1 MTELTELVGSW
12 MRRQRWYSTKAVEPR
27 LRLLGSFELER
38 APETADDGSR
48 IVTYFFCDDAPRTP
62 RVYQV
67 PLVARVRRDGDPA
80 GFVGEAGGRCLYDG
94 PVEEAYV
101 AALAALMTGAG
112 RADGEHA
119 RSTGH
124 SLGAR
129 IPVHSSRRLSAEQSN
144 TSIVAEIDDGVLTLV
159 KVFRVV
165 QDGENPDIS
174 TLAAL
179 TAGGSERTPALL
191 GWLSGSWPGPD
202 ADDGMATGE
211 LALMQD
217 FVPGAEDG
225 WELAVSAAERGEDF
239 TERAFALGAGT
250 AELHR
255 LLAAVLPSRPAEAG
269 DVRAALDGMFRRLTI
284 TTTEVPEV
292 EELRAAIATV
302 YEAAAAAPLPVLQ
315 RIHGDLHLGQVLYSS
330 DRGWQFIDFEGEPL
344 RPLAERALP
353 DATMRDV
360 AGMLRSFDY
369 VAGSLAR
376 REPPVDARAWA
387 ADAREAYLDGYA
399 SVAGDVLHEFADLL
413 TAFELDKAVYEI
425 TYEARHRP
433 SWIPIPRAAVERL
446 LDDAH
451 GFTPRTGSRRAG

>member
-12 MRRQRWYSTKAVEPR
+12 MRRQRWYSTKAFEPR

-48 IVTYFFCDDAPRTP
+48 IVTHFFCDDAPRTP

-67 PLVARVRRDGDPA
+67 PLVARVQRDGDPA
-80 GFVGEAGGRCLYDG
+80 GYVGEAGGRHLYDG

-112 RADGEHA
+112 AADGEHA
-119 RSTGH
+119 RAGGH
-124 SLGAR
+124 TLGER
-129 IPVHSSRRLSAEQSN
+129 IPVLSSRRLSAEQSN
-144 TSIVAEIDDGVLTLV
+144 TSIVAELGDRLALV

-191 GWLSGSWPGPD
+191 GWLTGSWPAPD
-202 ADDGMATGE
+202 GASAAGE

-225 WELAVSAAERGEDF
+225 WELAVGAAESGEDF
-239 TERAFALGAGT
+239 TERAYALGAGT

-255 LLAAVLPSRPAEAG
+255 LLAGVLPTKRAETE
-269 DVRAALDGMFRRLTI
+269 DVRAALDGMFQRLTI

-292 EELRAAIATV
+292 ETLRAEIASV
-302 YEAAAAAPLPVLQ
+302 YAAAAAAPLPVLQ
-315 RIHGDLHLGQVLYSS
+315 RIHGDLHLGQVLFSPE
-330 DRGWQFIDFEGEPL
+330 RGWQFIDFEGEPL

-376 REPPVDARAWA
+376 REPPVDASTWA
-387 ADAREAYLDGYA
+387 ADARTAYLEGYA
-399 SVAGDVLHEFADLL
+399 SVAGDVLDEFHELL
-413 TAFELDKAVYEI
+413 AAFELDKAVYEI

-433 SWIPIPRAAVERL
+433 SWIPIPRAAVDRL
-446 LDDAH
+446 LSDA
-451 GFTPRTGSRRAG
+451 AGVAH

>member
-1 MTELTELVGSW
+1 MTELTELVGAW
-12 MRRQRWYSTKAVEPR
+12 MRRQRWYSTKTVEPR
-27 LRLLGSFELER
+27 LRLLGSFELQR
-38 APETADDGSR
+38 AQETADDGSR

-67 PLVARVRRDGDPA
+67 PLVARVRRDGEPA
-80 GFVGEAGGRCLYDG
+80 GFVGEAGGRYLYDG
-94 PVEEAYV
+94 PAEEAYV
-101 AALAALMTGAG
+101 AALAELMTGAG
-112 RADGEHA
+112 SADGEHA
-119 RSTGH
+119 RASGH
-124 SLGAR
+124 SSGGP
-129 IPVHSSRRLSAEQSN
+129 IPVFSSRRLSAEQSN
-144 TSIVAEIDDGVLTLV
+144 TSIVAEIGDGVLSLV

-191 GWLSGSWPGPD
+191 GWLSGSWPG
-202 ADDGMATGE
+202 ADGGRAAGE

-250 AELHR
+250 AELHQ
-255 LLAAVLPSRPAEAG
+255 LLADVLPTRPAAAE

-292 EELRAAIATV
+292 EELRAAIAKV
-302 YEAAAAAPLPVLQ
+302 YEAAAAAALPVLQ
-315 RIHGDLHLGQVLYSS
+315 RIHGDLHLGQVLFSP

-369 VAGSLAR
+369 VSGSLAQ

-399 SVAGDVLHEFADLL
+399 SIAGDVLREFAELL

-433 SWIPIPRAAVERL
+433 SWIPIPRAAVGRL
-446 LDDAH
+446 LSDADDI
-451 GFTPRTGSRRAG
+451 TPSTAVRHS

>member
-38 APETADDGSR
+38 APETAQDGSR

-80 GFVGEAGGRCLYDG
+80 GFVGEAGGRYLYDG

-112 RADGEHA
+112 SADGEHA
-119 RSTGH
+119 RASGH
-124 SLGAR
+124 SLGGP
-129 IPVHSSRRLSAEQSN
+129 IPVLSSRRLSAEQSN
-144 TSIVAEIDDGVLTLV
+144 TSIVAEIADGVLALV

-191 GWLSGSWPGPD
+191 GWLSGSWPG
-202 ADDGMATGE
+202 AHEGRSAGE

-255 LLAAVLPSRPAEAG
+255 LMAGVLPTRRAQRE

-292 EELRAAIATV
+292 EALRPAIAAV
-302 YEAAAAAPLPVLQ
+302 YEEAAAAPLPVLQ
-315 RIHGDLHLGQVLYSS
+315 RIHGDLHLGQVLHSPE
-330 DRGWQFIDFEGEPL
+330 RGWQFIDFEGEPL

-369 VAGSLAR
+369 VAGSLAQ

-387 ADAREAYLDGYA
+387 ADARRAYLDGYE

-451 GFTPRTGSRRAG
+451 HSARQ

>member
-48 IVTYFFCDDAPRTP
+48 IVTYFFCDEAPRTP

-80 GFVGEAGGRCLYDG
+80 GFVGEAGGRYLYDG

-112 RADGEHA
+112 SADGEHA
-119 RSTGH
+119 RASGH
-124 SLGAR
+124 SLGGR
-129 IPVHSSRRLSAEQSN
+129 IPVLSSRRLSAEQSN
-144 TSIVAEIDDGVLTLV
+144 TSIVAEIADGVLALV

-191 GWLSGSWPGPD
+191 GWLSGSWPG
-202 ADDGMATGE
+202 ANEGRWAGE

-255 LLAAVLPSRPAEAG
+255 LMAGVLPTRPAQPE

-292 EELRAAIATV
+292 EGLRAAIAAV
-302 YEAAAAAPLPVLQ
+302 YEEAAAAPLPVLQ
-315 RIHGDLHLGQVLYSS
+315 RIHGDLHLGQVLYSPE
-330 DRGWQFIDFEGEPL
+330 RGWQFIDFEGEPL

-369 VAGSLAR
+369 VAGSLAQ

-387 ADAREAYLDGYA
+387 ADARRAYLDGYE

-451 GFTPRTGSRRAG
+451 HSARQ

>member
-38 APETADDGSR
+38 APESPDDGSR
-48 IVTYFFCDDAPRTP
+48 IITHFFCDDAPRSP

-67 PLVARVRRDGDPA
+67 PLVARVQRDGEPA
-80 GFVGEAGGRCLYDG
+80 GYVGEAGGRHLYDG

-101 AALAALMTGAG
+101 AALVALMTGAG
-112 RADGEHA
+112 NADGEHA
-119 RSTGH
+119 RATGH
-124 SLGAR
+124 TLSGR
-129 IPVHSSRRLSAEQSN
+129 IPVLSSRRLSAEQSN
-144 TSIVAEIDDGVLTLV
+144 TSIVAEIAGGVLTLV

-179 TAGGSERTPALL
+179 TAGGSQRTPALL
-191 GWLSGSWPGPD
+191 GWLSGSWPGA
-202 ADDGMATGE
+202 ADGRSTGE

-225 WELAVSAAERGEDF
+225 WELAVTAAERGEDF
-239 TERAFALGAGT
+239 TDRAYALGAGT

-255 LLAAVLPSRPAEAG
+255 LMADVLPTRPAEAD
-269 DVRAALDGMFRRLTI
+269 DVRAALDGMFRRLTV

-292 EELRAAIATV
+292 EQLRAAIAAV
-302 YEAAAAAPLPVLQ
+302 YEAAAAEPLPVLQ
-315 RIHGDLHLGQVLYSS
+315 RIHGDLHLGQVLYSP

-369 VAGSLAR
+369 VAGSLAQ

-387 ADAREAYLDGYA
+387 AAAREAYLDGYA

-413 TAFELDKAVYEI
+413 TAFELDKAVYEV

-433 SWIPIPRAAVERL
+433 SWIPIPLTAVERL
-446 LDDAH
+446 LDDAQ
-451 GFTPRTGSRRAG
+451 GITPREAGASSR

>member
-38 APETADDGSR
+38 APESPDDGSR
-48 IVTYFFCDDAPRTP
+48 IVTHFFCDDAPRAP

-67 PLVARVRRDGDPA
+67 PLVARVLRDGDPA
-80 GFVGEAGGRCLYDG
+80 GYVGEAGGRHLYDG

-112 RADGEHA
+112 AADGEHA
-119 RSTGH
+119 HATGRT
-124 SLGAR
+124 LGTR
-129 IPVHSSRRLSAEQSN
+129 IPVLSSRRLSAEQSN
-144 TSIVAEIDDGVLTLV
+144 TSIVAELGDRLALV

-191 GWLSGSWPGPD
+191 GWLAGSWPAPD
-202 ADDGMATGE
+202 GGTSAGE

-225 WELAVSAAERGEDF
+225 WELAVSAAETGEDF
-239 TERAFALGAGT
+239 TARAFALGAGT
-250 AELHR
+250 AELHT
-255 LLAAVLPSRPAEAG
+255 LLASVLPTKPAEQE
-269 DVRAALDGMFRRLTI
+269 DVRAALDGMFQRLTI

-292 EELRAAIATV
+292 EAVRGPIAAV

-315 RIHGDLHLGQVLYSS
+315 RIHGDLHLGQVLFSP

-344 RPLAERALP
+344 RPLPERALP

-376 REPPVDARAWA
+376 REPPVDATRWA
-387 ADAREAYLDGYA
+387 ADARRAYLDGYA
-399 SVAGDVLHEFADLL
+399 SVAGDLLDEFAELL
-413 TAFELDKAVYEI
+413 AAFELDKAVYEI

-433 SWIPIPRAAVERL
+433 SWIPIPRAAVDRL
-446 LDDAH
+446 LSDA
-451 GFTPRTGSRRAG
+451 AGIAH

>member
-12 MRRQRWYSTKAVEPR
+12 MRRQRWYSTKAFEPR
-27 LRLLGSFELER
+27 LRLLGSFELEP
-38 APETADDGSR
+38 APESTDDGSR
-48 IVTYFFCDDAPRTP
+48 IVTHFFCDDAPRTP

-67 PLVARVRRDGDPA
+67 PLVARARRDGDPA
-80 GFVGEAGGRCLYDG
+80 GFVGEAGGRYLYDG

-112 RADGEHA
+112 AADGEHA
-119 RSTGH
+119 RAGGH
-124 SLGAR
+124 TLGER
-129 IPVHSSRRLSAEQSN
+129 IPVLSSRRLSAEQSN
-144 TSIVAEIDDGVLTLV
+144 TSIVAELGDRLALV

-191 GWLSGSWPGPD
+191 GWLTGAWPAPD
-202 ADDGMATGE
+202 GTQANGE

-225 WELAVSAAERGEDF
+225 WELAVSAAEAGEDF
-239 TERAFALGAGT
+239 TERAIALGAGT

-255 LLAAVLPSRPAEAG
+255 LLAGVLPTKRAEPE
-269 DVRAALDGMFRRLTI
+269 DVRAALDGMFQRLTI

-292 EELRAAIATV
+292 ETLRGPIASV
-302 YEAAAAAPLPVLQ
+302 YEAAAGGPLPVLQ
-315 RIHGDLHLGQVLYSS
+315 RIHGDLHLGQVLHSPE
-330 DRGWQFIDFEGEPL
+330 RGWQFIDFEGEPL

-376 REPPVDARAWA
+376 REPPVDAVAWA
-387 ADAREAYLDGYA
+387 ADARRAYLEGYA
-399 SVAGDVLHEFADLL
+399 SVAGDVLDEYAGLL
-413 TAFELDKAVYEI
+413 AAFELDKAVYEI

-446 LDDAH
+446 LRDA
-451 GFTPRTGSRRAG
+451 AGIAH

>member
-12 MRRQRWYSTKAVEPR
+12 MRRQRWYSTKAFEPR

-38 APETADDGSR
+38 APESADDGSR
-48 IVTYFFCDDAPRTP
+48 IVTHFFCDDAPRTP

-80 GFVGEAGGRCLYDG
+80 GFVGEAGGRYLYDG

-101 AALAALMTGAG
+101 AALASLMTGAG
-112 RADGEHA
+112 AADGEHA
-119 RSTGH
+119 RAGGH
-124 SLGAR
+124 TLGER
-129 IPVHSSRRLSAEQSN
+129 IPVLSSRRLSAEQSN
-144 TSIVAEIDDGVLTLV
+144 TSIVAELSDRLALV

-191 GWLSGSWPGPD
+191 GWLTGSWPAPD
-202 ADDGMATGE
+202 GAAAAGE

-225 WELAVSAAERGEDF
+225 WELAVSAAETGEDF

-250 AELHR
+250 AQLHR
-255 LLAAVLPSRPAEAG
+255 QLAGVLPTKRAEPD
-269 DVRAALDGMFRRLTI
+269 DVRVALDGMFQRLTI

-292 EELRAAIATV
+292 ETLRAAIASV
-302 YEAAAAAPLPVLQ
+302 YEGAATAPLPVLQ
-315 RIHGDLHLGQVLYSS
+315 RIHGDLHLGQVLYSP

-376 REPPVDARAWA
+376 REDPIDASRWA
-387 ADAREAYLDGYA
+387 ADARKAYLAGYT
-399 SVAGDVLHEFADLL
+399 SVAGDVLDEFAGLL
-413 TAFELDKAVYEI
+413 AAFELDKAVYEI

-433 SWIPIPRAAVERL
+433 SWIPIPRSAVDRL
-446 LDDAH
+446 LGDA
-451 GFTPRTGSRRAG
+451 AGVAH